1 MFVKVYLVNCSN
13 YDSQYYKR
21 RYRLPLGELEE
32 YREHR
37 CAPIDLGATWGGG
50 LAPVLGGLRL
60 VCLVYIRKV
69 HENVGSVSRDA
80 CWPQMMS
87 VLDLDVTGA

>member
-1 MFVKVYLVNCSN
+1 MFIKVYLVNCSN

-21 RYRLPLGELEE
+21 RFTLLLGELEE

-37 CAPIDLGATWGGG
+37 CAPMDLGAMQGEDSP
-50 LAPVLGGLRL
+50 PVLGGLRL

-69 HENVGSVSRDA
+69 HENYSSLSRDA

>member
-21 RYRLPLGELEE
+21 RFRLPLGELEE
-32 YREHR
+32 YGEHR
-37 CAPIDLGATWGGG
+37 VCSHGFGSNMGEG
-50 LAPVLGGLRL
+50 LTPVLGGLRL
-60 VCLVYIRKV
+60 VGLVYKRV
-69 HENVGSVSRDA
+69 LYENLGSVSRDA
-80 CWPQMMS
+80 SWPQMMS